1 MLSEIAPQHLVLG
14 VLVAVAITVGVSV
27 HFSVHA
33 RAERFVRGRPRLSSA
48 EFAALFRTEEEA
60 ALAPVI
66 RDRLREYIPV
76 DPALVRPDDKLCD
89 ELQLAVIDGLDA
101 NAFVKEIETVIGTRI
116 PDQEAQRMFTL
127 RDIVSYVAAR
137 SERAT

>member
-1 MLSEIAPQHLVLG
+1 MLSDIAPQHLVLG
-14 VLVAVAITVGVSV
+14 ALAAVAITVGVSV
-27 HFSVHA
+27 HFSV
-33 RAERFVRGRPRLSSA
+33 RAKAKRFVRGRLRLSNA
-48 EFAALFRTEEEA
+48 EFAALFTTEAEA

-66 RDRLREYIPV
+66 RDRLRTYIPV

-89 ELQLAVIDGLDA
+89 ELQLALIDGLDA

-116 PDQEAQRMFTL
+116 PVQEAQRMLTL